1 MRTRGDSL
9 RRTGSC
15 DYRGTSREA
24 EKSRNLQPAEPGRP
38 VEQLGLGLAAE
49 KQEGQEKVDVSAQAG
64 RARPLYLPGPSTAA
78 RVGKGG
84 SASLS
89 PQIQTLTSSGNTLAD
104 TPGNTVLPA
113 TGASQTDT

>member
-1 MRTRGDSL
+1 M
-9 RRTGSC
+9 
-15 DYRGTSREA
+15 
-24 EKSRNLQPAEPGRP
+24 
-38 VEQLGLGLAAE
+38 EQLGLGLVAE

-64 RARPLYLPGPSTAA
+64 RAHVLDLPGPSTAA
-78 RVGKGG
+78 HVGKGG

-113 TGASQTDT
+113 AWASQSN